1 MTKSKNQKI
10 LEPLFI
16 AGLEFQD
23 TIKKNNWSFCFIG
36 GLAVI
41 RWGEIRITQD
51 VDICLL
57 CGFGNEEKYIKTL
70 LEIYNSRISD
80 AYNFALTNRVLL
92 LYASNDVSIDIALS
106 GLTFEEQMMKNA
118 TTFLFDTD
126 CSLLTCSAED
136 LIVLKTFANR
146 MKDWMDVEGIIIHQ
160 GNNLDMIYILEQ
172 LAPLCE
178 MKGMPEIITK
188 LENLFNKIL

>member
-10 LEPLFI
+10 LDPLFI

-92 LYASNDVSIDIALS
+92 LYASNGVSIDIALS
-106 GLTFEEQMMKNA
+106 GLTFEKQMM
-118 TTFLFDTD
+118 
-126 CSLLTCSAED
+126 E
-136 LIVLKTFANR
+136 IVKKHNLPYKYTGNFSFWIDRANPER
-146 MKDWMDVEGIIIHQ
+146 QEG
-160 GNNLDMIYILEQ
+160 
-172 LAPLCE
+172 
-178 MKGMPEIITK
+178 
-188 LENLFNKIL
+188 